1 MIHAFR
7 FQNYYLA
14 LDVESGAVHS
24 MDEQAYEVVRALEEG
39 RPLESLPYPKE
50 EVGEIV
56 AELNSLHDAGA
67 FEAEELVPPEGTGGQ
82 VIKAMCMHM
91 AHDCN
96 LRCKYCFADTGE
108 FHGAR
113 MLMPEKVAYAALD
126 LLIAHSGKRHNLEV
140 DLFGGEP
147 LMNWDVVKK
156 TVAYG
161 RELEKKHDKRINFT
175 ITTNCVAL
183 DDEKIDF
190 INREMHNVVL
200 SLDGRREIHD
210 ALRPTA
216 NGKGSFDLIAPRAQE
231 LVRRRGD
238 KEHYVRG
245 TFTNRNLDF
254 TNDVKALREMGFE
267 QISLEPVVLPD
278 ESPYAIRAEHV
289 ETVLAEYDTL
299 ASFLLSER
307 KAGRWFNFFHFM
319 VDLAG
324 GPCLKKRVSGC
335 GAGAEYVAVSPDG
348 DISPVTSSWARR
360 NGRWAASFPGS
371 SIRGCSRTFFPA
383 TSSQSRNA
391 APVGQSIFAAAVV
404 RQTLGNTTAISA
416 SHIGLPANLKRS
428 ARNARLAFLPLSG
441 KADHAALPAFH

>member
-50 EVGEIV
+50 DVSEIV

-126 LLIAHSGKRHNLEV
+126 FLIAHSGKRHNLEV

-254 TNDVKALREMGFE
+254 TNDVRALREMGFE

-289 ETVLAEYDTL
+289 ETVLAEYDKL

-348 DISPVTSSWARR
+348 DIFPCHQFVGEEAYKLGDVWNGVTNTALREEFRACNAYSRPDCKDCWARLYCSGGCAANSYHATGSIGGVYEYGCR
-360 NGRWAASFPGS
+360 LFKKRMECAIMLQAASE
-371 SIRGCSRTFFPA
+371 
-383 TSSQSRNA
+383 
-391 APVGQSIFAAAVV
+391 
-404 RQTLGNTTAISA
+404 LG
-416 SHIGLPANLKRS
+416 
-428 ARNARLAFLPLSG
+428 
-441 KADHAALPAFH
+441 DDE

>member
-126 LLIAHSGKRHNLEV
+126 FLIAHSGKRHNLEV

-161 RELEKKHDKRINFT
+161 RKLEKKHDKRINFT

-289 ETVLAEYDTL
+289 EMVLAEYDKL

-348 DISPVTSSWARR
+348 DIFPCHQFVGDEKFRLGDIWHGVDNHAVQDEFASCNVYAHEECRDCWARLYCS
-360 NGRWAASFPGS
+360 GGCAANAYHATGS
-371 SIRGCSRTFFPA
+371 VKGVYEYGCKLFRKRMECA
-383 TSSQSRNA
+383 IMVQVA
-391 APVGQSIFAAAVV
+391 EK
-404 RQTLGNTTAISA
+404 LG
-416 SHIGLPANLKRS
+416 K
-428 ARNARLAFLPLSG
+428 
-441 KADHAALPAFH
+441 

>member
-1 MIHAFR
+1 LIHAFR
-7 FQNYYLA
+7 FQQYYLA

-24 MDEQAYEVVRALEEG
+24 MDEEAYEVVRALEEN
-39 RPLESLPYPKE
+39 RPLESLPYPKAEVE
-50 EVGEIV
+50 EII
-56 AELNSLHDAGA
+56 AELDSLHEAGA
-67 FEAEELVPPEGTGGQ
+67 FEAEELTPPEGTGGQ
-82 VIKAMCMHM
+82 VVKAMCMHM

-126 LLIAHSGKRHNLEV
+126 FLIGHSGKRHNLEV

-254 TNDVKALREMGFE
+254 TEDVKALREMGFE

-278 ESPYAIRAEHV
+278 ESPYAIRREHV
-289 ETVLAEYDTL
+289 EQVLREYDKL
-299 ASFLLSER
+299 AGFLLSER

-319 VDLAG
+319 VDLSG

-348 DISPVTSSWARR
+348 DVFPCHQFVGEAQWKMGSVLTGEFNTAMQQDFLSCNILTKPECRACWAKYFCSGGCAANAWKY
-360 NGRWAASFPGS
+360 NGD
-371 SIRGCSRTFFPA
+371 IRKPYGITCEFEKKRTECA
-383 TSSQSRNA
+383 LG
-391 APVGQSIFAAAVV
+391 VFAAE
-404 RQTLGNTTAISA
+404 REG
-416 SHIGLPANLKRS
+416 
-428 ARNARLAFLPLSG
+428 
-441 KADHAALPAFH
+441 

>member
-210 ALRPTA
+210 ALRLTA

-348 DISPVTSSWARR
+348 DIFPCHQFVGEAEWKMGSVLSGEFNTGMQQDFLSCNILTKPECRACWAKYFCSGGCAANAWKY
-360 NGRWAASFPGS
+360 NGD
-371 SIRGCSRTFFPA
+371 IRKPYRATCEFEKKRTECA
-383 TSSQSRNA
+383 L
-391 APVGQSIFAAAVV
+391 GIFAAE
-404 RQTLGNTTAISA
+404 RES
-416 SHIGLPANLKRS
+416 
-428 ARNARLAFLPLSG
+428 
-441 KADHAALPAFH
+441 

>member
-1 MIHAFR
+1 
-7 FQNYYLA
+7 
-14 LDVESGAVHS
+14 
-24 MDEQAYEVVRALEEG
+24 
-39 RPLESLPYPKE
+39 
-50 EVGEIV
+50 
-56 AELNSLHDAGA
+56 
-67 FEAEELVPPEGTGGQ
+67 
-82 VIKAMCMHM
+82 
-91 AHDCN
+91 
-96 LRCKYCFADTGE
+96 
-108 FHGAR
+108 
-113 MLMPEKVAYAALD
+113 
-126 LLIAHSGKRHNLEV
+126 
-140 DLFGGEP
+140 
-147 LMNWDVVKK
+147 MNWDVVKK

-216 NGKGSFDLIAPRAQE
+216 TGKGSFDLIAPGSRS
-231 LVRRRGD
+231 LWRRRGD

-254 TNDVKALREMGFE
+254 TNDVRALREMGFE

-289 ETVLAEYDTL
+289 ETVLAEYDKL

-324 GPCLKKRVSGC
+324 GPCMKKRVSGC

-348 DISPVTSSWARR
+348 DIFPCHQFVGEAEWKMGSVLSGEFNTGMQQDFLSCNILTKPECRACWAKYFCSGGCAANAWKY
-360 NGRWAASFPGS
+360 NGD
-371 SIRGCSRTFFPA
+371 IRKPYRATCEFEKKRTECA
-383 TSSQSRNA
+383 L
-391 APVGQSIFAAAVV
+391 GIFAAE
-404 RQTLGNTTAISA
+404 RES
-416 SHIGLPANLKRS
+416 
-428 ARNARLAFLPLSG
+428 
-441 KADHAALPAFH
+441 

>member
-7 FQNYYLA
+7 FQQYYLA

-39 RPLESLPYPKE
+39 RPLESLPYPRTE
-50 EVGEIV
+50 IDEIV
-56 AELNSLHDAGA
+56 AELDSLHDAGA
-67 FEAEELVPPEGTGGQ
+67 FEAEELTPPEGAGGQ
-82 VIKAMCMHM
+82 VVKAMCMHM

-96 LRCKYCFADTGE
+96 LRCRYCFADTGE

-113 MLMPEKVAYAALD
+113 MLMSEKVAYAALD
-126 LLIAHSGKRHNLEV
+126 FLIAHSGKRHNLEV

-147 LMNWDVVKK
+147 LLNWDVVKK

-161 RELEKKHDKRINFT
+161 RELEKRYDKRINFT

-216 NGKGSFDLIAPRAQE
+216 NGKGSFDLIAPKAQE

-254 TNDVKALREMGFE
+254 TEDVKTLREMGFE

-278 ESPYAIRAEHV
+278 ESPYAIRQEHV
-289 ETVLAEYDTL
+289 EQVLKEYDKL
-299 ASFLLSER
+299 AGFLLSER

-319 VDLAG
+319 VDLSG

-335 GAGAEYVAVSPDG
+335 GAGAEYVAVAPDG
-348 DISPVTSSWARR
+348 DVFPCHQFVGEAEWKMGSVLTGEFNEAMQRDFLSCNILTKPECHACWAKYFCSGGCAANAWKY
-360 NGRWAASFPGS
+360 NGD
-371 SIRGCSRTFFPA
+371 IRKPYEITCAFEKKRTECA
-383 TSSQSRNA
+383 I
-391 APVGQSIFAAAVV
+391 GIFAAE
-404 RQTLGNTTAISA
+404 RD
-416 SHIGLPANLKRS
+416 R
-428 ARNARLAFLPLSG
+428 
-441 KADHAALPAFH
+441 